1 MGSITLALSKAQQK
15 KFKEIN
21 WNYNILGGHYQV
33 FSLAGNN
40 VNGKEPLKMFI
51 FISVDIASY
60 QGFL

>member
-21 WNYNILGGHYQV
+21 RNYNILGGLYQV

-40 VNGKEPLKMFI
+40 KSP
-51 FISVDIASY
+51 
-60 QGFL
+60 